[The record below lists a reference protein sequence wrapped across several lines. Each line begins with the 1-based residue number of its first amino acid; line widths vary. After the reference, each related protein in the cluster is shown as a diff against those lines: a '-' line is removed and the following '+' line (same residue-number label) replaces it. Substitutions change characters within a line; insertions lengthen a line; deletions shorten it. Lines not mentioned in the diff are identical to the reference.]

1 MNIIY
6 ACCGDAFAQF
16 IHSQVV
22 ARNQKIATKNDM
34 FINVDPT
41 IANAFNSTNQ
51 VSTSKGK
58 GAMLLKLGSKVSS
71 HLSCLTILCPIE
83 KAHQEGRKSQKSNSS
98 KLAWTK
104 HW

>member
-1 MNIIY
+1 MPTYSWTISDEKDIKHLPKQWLVNIIY
-6 ACCGDAFAQF
+6 ACCGDAFTQF

-51 VSTSKGK
+51 VSTSKGR
-58 GAMLLKLGSKVSS
+58 APCCSRS
-71 HLSCLTILCPIE
+71 
-83 KAHQEGRKSQKSNSS
+83 ARR
-98 KLAWTK
+98 
-104 HW
+104 